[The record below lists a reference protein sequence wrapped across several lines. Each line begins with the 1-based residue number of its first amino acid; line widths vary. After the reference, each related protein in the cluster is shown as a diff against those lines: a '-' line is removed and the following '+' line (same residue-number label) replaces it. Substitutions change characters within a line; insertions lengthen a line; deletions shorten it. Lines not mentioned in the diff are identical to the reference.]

1 MGKEYERAIG
11 NPELDRLIQNKGKGN
26 RGWKRWGPY
35 VSERQWGTVREDYS
49 EHGNAWGFITHD
61 MARSKAYRWG
71 EEGIAGISDNKQT
84 LCFSLALWN
93 GQDPILKERLFGLS
107 NIEGNHG
114 EDVKECYYYL
124 DNTPTHSYMKYLYK
138 YPQQTFPYGELVTRA
153 HEATKEDPEFELA
166 DTGVFDEDKYFD
178 VFIEYTKVDERD
190 IIATITAVNRGSETA
205 ELHLLPTLWFRNTW
219 EWGYESCYPAL
230 IGNLKEHKVQ
240 VLHDE
245 LADYFFFYE
254 EGGKPMFCDNE
265 TNHDTLYGEEKLYRY
280 CKDGINE
287 YVINGKKSAINP
299 KQVGTKMAVWYR
311 KRVPPGEAFVVKIRI
326 ADEELED
333 PFANASVYTN
343 RRKKEADT
351 FYADLQKYANNDE
364 LKKVQRQAWAGM
376 LWTKQFYHYNINEW
390 LNGDPNTQD
399 PPESRKHG
407 RNSQWKHLVNRNI
420 LSIPDKWEYPW
431 YAAWDLAFHC
441 VPLAKL
447 DPEFAKRQLT
457 LMLREY
463 YMHPNGQIPAYEWN
477 FSDVNPPVHAWG
489 ALKVYEIEK
498 EMTGEGDL
506 DFLERIFH
514 KLLMNFTWWV
524 NRKDQSGNNLFEG
537 GFLGLDNIGVFD
549 RSHGLPNNGS
559 LEQADGTAWMAMY
572 ALNMMKIAL
581 EVSKTKAS
589 YQEMANKFFE
599 HFMAI
604 AEAMFY
610 HVGEGEQRIDLW
622 DDEDQFYYDAII
634 TPEVP
639 AHLLK
644 VRSIVGIIPLFAVEI
659 LDPGLIKR
667 APDFTRRLQWVIDNR
682 PQQSSLISRW
692 YERGRGERRMLSL
705 VRVHRLRCILKRM
718 FDENE
723 FLSPYGI
730 RALSKYHK
738 EHPYE
743 YEISE
748 EEVTSISYLPGESDS
763 DMFGGNSNWRGPV
776 WFPINFMIIESLRKY
791 YAYYGDNLLIEYPTH
806 SGNHFTLD
814 IIADKLSERLMKLFL
829 PDENGYR
836 PMYREYP
843 KFSKDPHFKNHL
855 LFYEYFH
862 GDNGKGLGASHQTGW
877 TGLISI
883 LIDQTLKPDHEL

>member
-1 MGKEYERAIG
+1 MEKEYERAIG
-11 NPELDRLIQNKGKGN
+11 NPELLRLLQNKGKGN

-49 EHGNAWGFITHD
+49 EHGNAWGYITHD

-84 LCFSLALWN
+84 LCFSLAMWN

-153 HEATKEDPEFELA
+153 HESTKEDPEFELA
-166 DTGVFDEDKYFD
+166 DTGVFDDNRYFD

-190 IIATITAVNRGSETA
+190 IIATITAVNRADRAA

-230 IGNLKEHKVQ
+230 IGNLEHNRVQ

-245 LADYFFFYE
+245 LADYFFFYQQ
-254 EGGKPMFCDNE
+254 GGVPLFCDNE
-265 TNHDTLYGEEKLYRY
+265 TNHEALYGEEKLYRF

-287 YVINGKKSAINP
+287 YVINGTESAVNP
-299 KQVGTKMAVWYR
+299 KQVGTKMAVWYN
-311 KRVPPGEAFVVKIRI
+311 KVVQPGEEFVVKIRI
-326 ADEELED
+326 ADEKLED
-333 PFANASVYTN
+333 SFANTSVYTN
-343 RRKKEADT
+343 RRKKEADA
-351 FYADLQKYANNDE
+351 FYADLQKNVNDDE

-376 LWTKQFYHYNINEW
+376 LWSKMFYHYNVNEW
-390 LNGDPNTQD
+390 LNGDPNTHD

-489 ALKVYEIEK
+489 ALKIYEIEK
-498 EMTGEGDL
+498 EATGEGDL

-549 RSHGLPNNGS
+549 RSHGLPKNGS

-610 HVGEGEQRIDLW
+610 HVGEGDQRIDLW
-622 DDEDQFYYDAII
+622 DDEDQFYYDAVI

-659 LDPGLIKR
+659 LNPGLINR

-718 FDENE
+718 FDEDE

-730 RALSKYHK
+730 RALSKYHE

-743 YEISE
+743 YEVSE
-748 EEVTSISYLPGESDS
+748 HEITSISYLPGESDS

-829 PDENGYR
+829 PNEEGCR
-836 PMYREYP
+836 PMYRQYSR
-843 KFSKDPHFKNHL
+843 FSKDPYFKDHL

-883 LIDQTLKPDHEL
+883 LIDQTFKPDNEL